1 MNFLIGLSTVFGM
14 NFLMEISSN
23 RNEFPGKNKY

>member
-14 NFLMEISSN
+14 NFLTEISSN